1 MIYPATDQYIE
12 LAYDALNNGE
22 IIVYPTDTLYGFGV
36 DATNTKAIQNLNR
49 LKGRVQPL
57 SIIINTIE
65 EISNFSKINE
75 SLLNEI
81 KKYFPGKYTALL
93 NAKKHN
99 LSPLIQNGSTKIG
112 LRIPNHSFP
121 IKLTKLLKKP
131 IVTTSINRHGNEA
144 LNDVTQVEI
153 DFPNIDIFEDVN
165 HNPSKGSTIIDFSQT
180 PYQII
185 RKGDGIFPL

>member
-93 NAKKHN
+93 NSKKHN

-180 PYQII
+180 PYQVI

>member
-65 EISNFSKINE
+65 EISDFGEINE

-180 PYQII
+180 PYQVI

>member
-93 NAKKHN
+93 NSKKHN

>member
-165 HNPSKGSTIIDFSQT
+165 HNQSKGSTIIDFSQT
-180 PYQII
+180 PYKVI

>member
-65 EISNFSKINE
+65 EISDFSKINE

-165 HNPSKGSTIIDFSQT
+165 HNQSKGSTIIDFSQT
-180 PYQII
+180 PYQVI

>member
-1 MIYPATDQYIE
+1 MTKCLIFDLDGTLIKLPIRYEILQ
-12 LAYDALNNGE
+12 NN
-22 IIVYPTDTLYGFGV
+22 
-36 DATNTKAIQNLNR
+36 
-49 LKGRVQPL
+49 LK
-57 SIIINTIE
+57 
-65 EISNFSKINE
+65 NFFHTE
-75 SLLNEI
+75 D
-81 KKYFPGKYTALL
+81 
-93 NAKKHN
+93 N

-165 HNPSKGSTIIDFSQT
+165 HNPSKGSTIIDFSKT

-185 RKGDGIFPL
+185 RQGDGIFPL

>member
-1 MIYPATDQYIE
+1 MIYPATDQYIK
-12 LAYDALNNGE
+12 LAYDALNNGQ
-22 IIVYPTDTLYGFGV
+22 IIVYPTVTLYGFGV

-65 EISNFSKINE
+65 EISNFGEINE

-112 LRIPNHSFP
+112 LRIPNHSFLW
-121 IKLTKLLKKP
+121 IKKVQKV
-131 IVTTSINRHGNEA
+131 ISH
-144 LNDVTQVEI
+144 
-153 DFPNIDIFEDVN
+153 
-165 HNPSKGSTIIDFSQT
+165 
-180 PYQII
+180 
-185 RKGDGIFPL
+185 

>member
-144 LNDVTQVEI
+144 LNEVTQVEI

-180 PYQII
+180 PYQVI

>member
-1 MIYPATDQYIE
+1 MIYPATDQYVE

-36 DATNTKAIQNLNR
+36 DATNTKAIQNLNK

-65 EISNFSKINE
+65 EISDFGKTNE
-75 SLLNEI
+75 SLLNKI

-99 LSPLIQNGSTKIG
+99 LSPLIQNESTKIG
-112 LRIPNHSFP
+112 IRIPNHSFP

-165 HNPSKGSTIIDFSQT
+165 HNPSKGSTIIDFSKT

-185 RKGDGIFPL
+185 RQGDGIFPL

>member
-153 DFPNIDIFEDVN
+153 DFPNIDIFEDAN

-180 PYQII
+180 PYQIV

>member
-153 DFPNIDIFEDVN
+153 DFPNIDIFEDVS

-180 PYQII
+180 PYQIV

>member
-99 LSPLIQNGSTKIG
+99 LSPLIQNGSAKIG

-153 DFPNIDIFEDVN
+153 DFPNIDIFEDVS
-165 HNPSKGSTIIDFSQT
+165 HNPSKGSAIIDFSQT
-180 PYQII
+180 PYQIV

>member
-1 MIYPATDQYIE
+1 MIYPATDQYVE
-12 LAYDALNNGE
+12 LAYDSLNNGE

-36 DATNTKAIQNLNR
+36 DATNTKAIQNLNK

-65 EISNFSKINE
+65 EISAFGKINE
-75 SLLNEI
+75 SILNEI

-93 NAKKHN
+93 NSKKHN
-99 LSPLIQNGSTKIG
+99 LSPLIQNESPKIG

-165 HNPSKGSTIIDFSQT
+165 HNPSKGSTIIDFSKT

-185 RKGDGIFPL
+185 RQGDGIFPL

>member
-93 NAKKHN
+93 NSKKHN

-165 HNPSKGSTIIDFSQT
+165 HNQSKGSTIIDFSQT
-180 PYQII
+180 PYQVI

>member
-165 HNPSKGSTIIDFSQT
+165 HNQSKGSTIIDFSQT
-180 PYQII
+180 PYQVI

>member
-1 MIYPATDQYIE
+1 MIYPATDQYVE

-36 DATNTKAIQNLNR
+36 DATNTKAIQNLNK

-65 EISNFSKINE
+65 EISDFGKINE
-75 SLLNEI
+75 NLLKEI

-93 NAKKHN
+93 NSKEHN
-99 LSPLIQNGSTKIG
+99 LSPLTQSGATKIG
-112 LRIPNHSFP
+112 LRIPDHSFP
-121 IKLTKLLKKP
+121 LKLTKLLKKP
-131 IVTTSINRHGNEA
+131 IVTTSINQHGNEA

-165 HNPSKGSTIIDFSQT
+165 HNPSIGSTIIDFSQT
-180 PYQII
+180 PCQII
-185 RKGDGIFPL
+185 RQGDGIFPL

>member
-65 EISNFSKINE
+65 EISDFSKINE

-180 PYQII
+180 PYQVI

>member
-1 MIYPATDQYIE
+1 MIYPATDQYIQ
-12 LAYDALNNGE
+12 LAYDALNNGD

-36 DATNTKAIQNLNR
+36 DATNTKAIQSLNR

-57 SIIINTIE
+57 SIIIHTIE
-65 EISNFSKINE
+65 KISDFGKMNEI
-75 SLLNEI
+75 LLNEI

-93 NAKKHN
+93 NSKKHN

-112 LRIPNHSFP
+112 IRIPDHSFP
-121 IKLTKLLKKP
+121 LKLIRLLKKP

-153 DFPNIDIFEDVN
+153 DFPNIDIFEDIN
-165 HNPSKGSTIIDFSQT
+165 HNPSIGSTIIDFSQT

-185 RKGDGIFPL
+185 RQGDGEYKA

>member
-180 PYQII
+180 PYQVI

>member
-165 HNPSKGSTIIDFSQT
+165 HNLSKGSTIIDFSQT
-180 PYQII
+180 PYQIV

>member
-153 DFPNIDIFEDVN
+153 EFPNIDIFEDSK
-165 HNPSKGSTIIDFSQT
+165 HTYSKGSTIIDYSTSNLKIVRQGDA
-180 PYQII
+180 PY
-185 RKGDGIFPL
+185 PL

>member
-1 MIYPATDQYIE
+1 MIYPATDQYVE
-12 LAYDALNNGE
+12 LAYDSLNNGE

-36 DATNTKAIQNLNR
+36 DATNTKAIQNLNK

-65 EISNFSKINE
+65 EISDFGKINE
-75 SLLNEI
+75 SILNEI

-93 NAKKHN
+93 NSKKHN
-99 LSPLIQNGSTKIG
+99 LSPLIQNESPKIG

-165 HNPSKGSTIIDFSQT
+165 HNPSKGSTIIDFSKT

-185 RKGDGIFPL
+185 RQGDGIFPL

>member
-12 LAYDALNNGE
+12 LAYNALNNGQ

-36 DATNTKAIQNLNR
+36 DATNTKAIQNLNK

-65 EISNFSKINE
+65 EISDFGEINE

-180 PYQII
+180 PYQIV

>member
-1 MIYPATDQYIE
+1 MIYPATDQYIQ
-12 LAYDALNNGE
+12 LAHDALNNGD

-36 DATNTKAIQNLNR
+36 DATNTKAIQSLNR

-57 SIIINTIE
+57 SIIIHTIE
-65 EISNFSKINE
+65 KISDFGKMNEI
-75 SLLNEI
+75 LLNEI

-93 NAKKHN
+93 NSKKHN

-112 LRIPNHSFP
+112 IRIPDHSFSL
-121 IKLTKLLKKP
+121 KLTRLLKKP
-131 IVTTSINRHGNEA
+131 IVTTSINQHGNEA

-153 DFPNIDIFEDVN
+153 DFPNIDIFEDIN
-165 HNPSKGSTIIDFSQT
+165 HNLSIGSTIIDFSQT

-185 RKGDGIFPL
+185 RQGDGIFPL